1 MADSRSQASGTF
13 EQNNHVVINN
23 DGTNGQIGP
32 QALKAVYDVARKAAM
47 DVVTGQMRD
56 GGLFLRRWTMKTF
69 RWKVKPD
76 MEVNSQPSVR
86 EVRFGDGYSQ
96 RMAAGLNADL
106 KTYRVTLSVTREE
119 ARHLEAFLAE
129 HGGWKAFL
137 WTPPYAWRQIKVTCA
152 AWSSRVRM
160 LRVEF
165 SAEFKQVVN

>member
-1 MADSRSQASGTF
+1 
-13 EQNNHVVINN
+13 
-23 DGTNGQIGP
+23 
-32 QALKAVYDVARKAAM
+32 
-47 DVVTGQMRD
+47 
-56 GGLFLRRWTMKTF
+56 MKTF

-106 KTYRVTLSVTREE
+106 KTYRVTLSVT
-119 ARHLEAFLAE
+119 
-129 HGGWKAFL
+129 KAFL
-137 WTPPYAWRQIKVTCA
+137 WKPPYAYRQIKVTCA
-152 AWSSRVRM
+152 GWSARVGM

>member
-1 MADSRSQASGTF
+1 
-13 EQNNHVVINN
+13 
-23 DGTNGQIGP
+23 
-32 QALKAVYDVARKAAM
+32 
-47 DVVTGQMRD
+47 
-56 GGLFLRRWTMKTF
+56 MKTF

-129 HGGWKAFL
+129 HGGWTAFL

>member
-1 MADSRSQASGTF
+1 
-13 EQNNHVVINN
+13 
-23 DGTNGQIGP
+23 
-32 QALKAVYDVARKAAM
+32 
-47 DVVTGQMRD
+47 
-56 GGLFLRRWTMKTF
+56 MKTF

-137 WTPPYAWRQIKVTCA
+137 WKPLLCIPADKGDLCRVVCA
-152 AWSSRVRM
+152 GRDVAR
-160 LRVEF
+160 
-165 SAEFKQVVN
+165 

>member
-1 MADSRSQASGTF
+1 
-13 EQNNHVVINN
+13 
-23 DGTNGQIGP
+23 
-32 QALKAVYDVARKAAM
+32 
-47 DVVTGQMRD
+47 
-56 GGLFLRRWTMKTF
+56 MKTF

-119 ARHLEAFLAE
+119 ARHLEAFGRARRLE
-129 HGGWKAFL
+129 GILWK
-137 WTPPYAWRQIKVTCA
+137 PPYAYRQIKVTCA
-152 AWSSRVRM
+152 GWSARVGM

>member
-1 MADSRSQASGTF
+1 
-13 EQNNHVVINN
+13 
-23 DGTNGQIGP
+23 
-32 QALKAVYDVARKAAM
+32 
-47 DVVTGQMRD
+47 
-56 GGLFLRRWTMKTF
+56 

-137 WTPPYAWRQIKVTCA
+137 WKPPYAYRQIKVTCA
-152 AWSSRVRM
+152 GWSARVGM

>member
-1 MADSRSQASGTF
+1 
-13 EQNNHVVINN
+13 
-23 DGTNGQIGP
+23 
-32 QALKAVYDVARKAAM
+32 
-47 DVVTGQMRD
+47 
-56 GGLFLRRWTMKTF
+56 MKTF

-96 RMAAGLNADL
+96 RMAAGLM
-106 KTYRVTLSVTREE
+106 LSVTREE

-137 WTPPYAWRQIKVTCA
+137 WKPPYAYRQIKVTCA
-152 AWSSRVRM
+152 GWSARVGM